1 MSNIITTNDILKFQD
16 EIFANC
22 RKAVAAK
29 GNDYS
34 GANKNQ
40 DTFANIRIASD
51 IGLVKN
57 PAHSCLV
64 RMMDKVMRLKNLTD
78 PDITQQVKD
87 ESIQD
92 TLEDLINYATY
103 VVMLDR
109 ERKGMPEVPFSNE
122 SNDGLSLNLS

>member
-1 MSNIITTNDILKFQD
+1 MSTELDKVLQSKVSSTPGIITSDDIIKYQT

-22 RKAVAAK
+22 QRAVKAK

-34 GANKNQ
+34 GAGA
-40 DTFANIRIASD
+40 DTFANIRLASH

-78 PDITQQVKD
+78 PDVTQAVKD
-87 ESIQD
+87 ESIKD

-103 VVMLDR
+103 VVMLDS
-109 ERKGMPEVPFSNE
+109 ERKNKM
-122 SNDGLSLNLS
+122 L